1 VDSPPLGKCRT
12 GDAAGHPYGF
22 GDGPA
27 LCETIGCVVKWYII
41 VRSVRRM
48 NNDRVF
54 QMDFG
59 KVYGLLLDKA
69 GRKGRTKAEVE
80 EVICWLTGY
89 SPAQLEAFRSAD
101 LRYGDFFRGAPRLNP
116 NRTLIKGAVCG
127 VRVEEVEDPLMREIR
142 YLDKLIDELAKGKP
156 MEKILRGQ
164 EETAMW
170 VCPKCGRSFKNAE
183 QSHYCGEPPATI
195 EEYIAAQ
202 PEAAREYL
210 RQVNAAIRASV
221 PEARKKISWSMPT
234 YWKGRNL
241 IQFAAFKRHIGLYPG
256 PEAVEAFAGRLTE
269 YKTSK
274 GTIQLPYN
282 KPLPLE
288 LIAEMAKWCEE
299 NS

>member
-1 VDSPPLGKCRT
+1 
-12 GDAAGHPYGF
+12 
-22 GDGPA
+22 
-27 LCETIGCVVKWYII
+27 
-41 VRSVRRM
+41 M

-69 GRKGRTKAEVE
+69 VRKGRTKAEVD

-127 VRVEEVEDPLMREIR
+127 VRVEEVEDPFMREIR
-142 YLDKLIDELAKGKP
+142 YLDKLIDELAKGKQ

-164 EETAMW
+164 GETAMW

-221 PEARKKISWSMPT
+221 PEAREKISWSMPT